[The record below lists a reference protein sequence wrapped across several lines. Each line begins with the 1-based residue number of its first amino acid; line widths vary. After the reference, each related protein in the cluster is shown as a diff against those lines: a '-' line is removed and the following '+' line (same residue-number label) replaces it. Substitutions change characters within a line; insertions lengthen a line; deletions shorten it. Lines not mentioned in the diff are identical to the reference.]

1 MLPAYLSTWQEQRR
15 LVEERFSLP
24 KYWAA
29 KLLGPSVSQSD
40 DVSFVPVIDDQTLG
54 ALQACILIDNLDW
67 IGWGRDQACPA
78 QHSGLEVVTAWR
90 VEHQAQWMK
99 YRAEQSKMRADL
111 KLSNVKLQPVEVK
124 KPLSTTSKDLPGELD
139 EAVNEVFLL
148 HGTDPTKV
156 LQIARE
162 GLNERFSSRSCF
174 GFGSY
179 MAEDAGKVDQYI
191 KPDEFHHWRNKTL
204 HDKLYV
210 HRRHPGMALESLL
223 VDWKQIGAPMQYGS
237 CYVFFLKSKWLHFF
251 VILSWSATTMSRPM
265 FLHLCMSLKSWTC
278 CSHT

>member
-1 MLPAYLSTWQEQRR
+1 M
-15 LVEERFSLP
+15 EERFSLP

-99 YRAEQSKMRADL
+99 YRAEQSKMQADL

-124 KPLSTTSKDLPGELD
+124 KPLSTASKDLPGELD

-210 HRRHPGMALESLL
+210 HRRHPGKTLESFLVVWCSDVKQKRVCLL
-223 VDWKQIGAPMQYGS
+223 ETERCNGPIQYGF
-237 CYVFFLKSKWLHFF
+237 CYVFAE
-251 VILSWSATTMSRPM
+251 IQNG
-265 FLHLCMSLKSWTC
+265 
-278 CSHT
+278 